1 MVSSEQTQV
10 KKSSTPLR
18 QGTLGLAQPNLRQTL
33 STFRAQVIKQLIVM
47 KRYPIAFITSFAMIF
62 IILVIFILAATLF
75 SPSNGTGIGMSS
87 GIVAGTM
94 TYGFILFMFTSDSF
108 WTIGTS
114 LRQEQYQGTLESLF
128 LTPANKFTD
137 LISRITIIVVWTGLN
152 CIAALIL
159 IDVITTDLPLENLG
173 ESLIVL
179 AFTLSGTFGIGFFMA
194 GLSVRLK
201 ESSQLLAN
209 ISQFVFLILCAM
221 FFPFRALP
229 EPVLWVSRLIPLS
242 YGVDLFR
249 SSIMGYPAGYPELVS
264 AQTEWLIVPCF
275 GIIMPFI
282 GFLFFR
288 WTISRQR
295 AKSGLSDY

>member
-1 MVSSEQTQV
+1 MSSEQVQV

-62 IILVIFILAATLF
+62 ILLVIFILAATLF

-137 LISRITIIVVWTGLN
+137 LISRITIIIVWTGLN

-159 IDVITTDLPLENLG
+159 IDFITIDLPFENLG
-173 ESLIVL
+173 ESLLVL

-209 ISQFVFLILCAM
+209 VSQFFFLILCAM
-221 FFPFRALP
+221 FFPFKALP
-229 EPVLWVSRLIPLS
+229 EPVLWISRLIPLS

-249 SSIMGYPAGYPELVS
+249 SSIMGFPVGYPELVS
-264 AQTEWLIVPCF
+264 AQIEWLIVPGF
-275 GIIMPFI
+275 GILMPLI

-295 AKSGLSDY
+295 IKSGLSDY